1 LENGVTLLYCGKRKS
16 VSAEALTPPVVFLT
30 IVFVKLGLVCAVE
43 FVQFKLGRGL
53 NCFARQI
60 DINVGVLPI
69 DAGYPRGRDQNFFSG
84 PPISGID
91 DHIADHPRLIVDGAF
106 DVSRPQL
113 LTYVKIAGRPVLTG
127 VVYAIPLKQGESP
140 PDAFGP
146 EALWHE
152 HNGSIDEEGL
162 LPEHHTPPS
171 AKVGTRVAFVHAW
184 LRVPGSEPIFA
195 AENWA
200 IPFMRLELPVPDDFP
215 NGASRALAL
224 MSGGKDFLAELI
236 GPAAPESG
244 QSFDEC
250 ANTVSGIVRRAK
262 LEKRSLD
269 AVELQQLDD
278 AWKRLVRNVAH
289 RSGIEAAR
297 RINGGVAP

>member
-1 LENGVTLLYCGKRKS
+1 MMRASLTLAALLAANTLNAQAHDHSTHSAVARSSS
-16 VSAEALTPPVVFLT
+16 VERLLAA
-30 IVFVKLGLVCAVE
+30 
-43 FVQFKLGRGL
+43 
-53 NCFARQI
+53 ARQATEPYT
-60 DINVGVLPI
+60 DRNVAI
-69 DAGYPRGRDQNFFSG
+69 AAGYRRVGRDFPSMGEHWLN
-84 PPISGID
+84 
-91 DHIADHPRLIVDGAF
+91 PRLIVDGAF